1 MIIKFGMEIW
11 CGSDEPNRCVYRYNG
26 EILGWE
32 EDDDSDEP
40 NVKLGEI
47 DVYYCDRIRALDEGQ
62 GFWAAMDDAGHDTM
76 ECYEALIDQKT
87 GDWKR
92 AVREFVGE
100 DALIMDNVL
109 LINRLELEE
118 RFRGKGLA
126 RKVVDEVIKT
136 FRSQCAV
143 IACKPFPL
151 QYSGYMSSENE
162 SEVKSPDDEKRRRGA
177 FKKVAAFW
185 RAAGFRKLPSSEF
198 YLLGGS

>member
-1 MIIKFGMEIW
+1 MKKSEAF
-11 CGSDEPNRCVYRYNG
+11 NRPFQSPSSAHVVIGISRMHQYW
-26 EILGWE
+26 I
-32 EDDDSDEP
+32 S
-40 NVKLGEI
+40 
-47 DVYYCDRIRALDEGQ
+47 ALSEGQ

-76 ECYEALIDQKT
+76 ECYEGLIDQKT

-92 AVREFVGE
+92 AVREFIGE

-151 QYSGYMSSENE
+151 QYSGYMSSANE
-162 SEVKSPDDEKRRRGA
+162 SDGKIAR
-177 FKKVAAFW
+177 
-185 RAAGFRKLPSSEF
+185 
-198 YLLGGS
+198 